1 MFQLFRKN
9 RMWQVRPLKDRYRV
23 VIIGGGVHGLST
35 AYYLT
40 KLGVKDIAVLD
51 KGYLGGGASART
63 TAIIRSNYLTVEGI
77 PFFDESVKLY
87 EGLAKEL
94 NFNLL
99 FNQMGRLDLGH
110 TDAALYALRMRTEFN
125 RILGVDSRMVG
136 PSEIKQLVPAMSLR
150 EGLPYPIIGA
160 LYHPPCGVIRHDAV
174 VWGFARAADRGGAEL
189 HPFTE
194 VTAIDSAN
202 GRVVGVEVKVPSP
215 SGEGSGRG
223 RTIQAEV
230 VLNATAGWSSD
241 VARLAGVSL
250 PLTTHPLQAM
260 VTEPLK
266 PFLDKTISSA
276 NLHAYVYQTDRGE
289 VVIGGGV
296 DPYPSYS
303 MRSSLL
309 PMEQLAGHTLEM
321 FPCLSS
327 VKVLR
332 QWAGLCDMT
341 PDYAPI
347 MGQVDG
353 LDGFIVSCGWG
364 SWGFKAAPAAGK
376 NIASLIATGRT
387 PDLIKPF
394 ALSRF
399 REGKLVNERAA
410 APAAAIH

>member
-136 PSEIKQLVPAMSLR
+136 PAEIKQLVPAMSLR

-174 VWGFARAADRGGAEL
+174 VWGFARGADRGGAEL

-194 VTAIDSAN
+194 VTSIDREN
-202 GRVVGVEVKVPSP
+202 GRVTGVEVKVPSP
-215 SGEGSGRG
+215 SGGGPGWG

-303 MRSSLL
+303 MKSSLL
-309 PMEQLAGHTLEM
+309 PLEQLAGHTLEM
-321 FPCLSS
+321 FPCLSK

-332 QWAGLCDMT
+332 QWAGLCDMS

-347 MGQVDG
+347 MGPVDG

-376 NIASLIATGRT
+376 NMASLIATGQT

>member
-9 RMWQVRPLKDRYRV
+9 RMWQSPPLKDHYSV

-40 KLGVKDIAVLD
+40 KLGVRDVAVLD

-77 PFFDESVKLY
+77 PFFDQSVKLY
-87 EGLAKEL
+87 EDLAGEL
-94 NFNLL
+94 NFNML

-110 TDAALYALRMRTEFN
+110 TDAALHTLRTRAEFN
-125 RILGVDSRMVG
+125 RILGVDSRMIG
-136 PSEIKQLVPAMSLR
+136 PSEIKQLVPSISLR
-150 EGLPYPIIGA
+150 EGLPYPILGA

-174 VWGFARAADRGGAEL
+174 VWGFGRGADRGGAEI

-194 VTAIDSAN
+194 VTAIDQAN
-202 GRVVGVEVKVPSP
+202 GRVTGIETNRGAVG
-215 SGEGSGRG
+215 
-223 RTIQAEV
+223 AEV
-230 VLNATAGWSSD
+230 VLNATAGWSSE
-241 VARLAGVSL
+241 VARLAGVKL
-250 PLTTHPLQAM
+250 PITTHPLQAM

-296 DPYPSYS
+296 DSYPSYS
-303 MRSSLL
+303 MRSDLL

-321 FPCLSS
+321 FPCLSR

-341 PDYAPI
+341 PDYAPV
-347 MGQVDG
+347 MGAVDG

-376 NIASLIATGRT
+376 NIASLIATGET

-399 REGKLVNERAA
+399 YSGKLVNERAA

>member
-1 MFQLFRKN
+1 
-9 RMWQVRPLKDRYRV
+9 MWEKRPLKDRYDV

-35 AYYLT
+35 AYYLG
-40 KLGVKDIAVLD
+40 KLGVTDVAVLD

-63 TAIIRSNYLTVEGI
+63 TAIIRSNYLTPEGI
-77 PFFDESVKLY
+77 PFFNESVKLY

-110 TDAALYALRMRTEFN
+110 TDSALYGLKLRAEFN
-125 RILGVDSRMVG
+125 QILGVNSRMVG
-136 PSEIKQLVPAMSLR
+136 PKEIKKLVPAMDLR
-150 EGLPYPIIGA
+150 QGKPFPVQAA
-160 LYHPPCGVIRHDAV
+160 LYHPPSGVIRHDAV
-174 VWGFARAADRGGAEL
+174 VWGYARGADRQGTEL

-194 VTAIDSAN
+194 VTGIERSN
-202 GRVVGVEVKVPSP
+202 GQVTGVETSNGFVKANTVYS
-215 SGEGSGRG
+215 
-223 RTIQAEV
+223 
-230 VLNATAGWSSD
+230 ATAGWSSTIASM
-241 VARLAGVSL
+241 VGLEL
-250 PLTTHPLQAM
+250 PISTHPLQAM

-303 MRSSLL
+303 HRSSFQ
-309 PMEQLAGHTLEM
+309 PAEELATHTLEL
-321 FPCLSS
+321 FPVLKN
-327 VKVLR
+327 VNVLR
-332 QWAGLCDMT
+332 QWAGLCDMS

-347 MGQVDG
+347 MGQVEG
-353 LDGFIVSCGWG
+353 IDGFIVSCGWG
-364 SWGFKAAPAAGK
+364 SWGFKAAPVAGK
-376 NIASLIATGRT
+376 RIAELIATGNT

>member
-1 MFQLFRKN
+1 
-9 RMWQVRPLKDRYRV
+9 MWQVRPLKDRYRV

-51 KGYLGGGASART
+51 RGYLGGGASART

-94 NFNLL
+94 DFNLL

-136 PSEIKQLVPAMSLR
+136 PAEIKRLVPSMSLR

-174 VWGFARAADRGGAEL
+174 VWGFARGADRGGAEL

-194 VTAIDSAN
+194 VTGIDREN
-202 GRVVGVEVKVPSP
+202 GRVTGVEVKIPSQP
-215 SGEGSGRG
+215 GGRPEGG
-223 RTIQAEV
+223 RTIRAEV

-250 PLTTHPLQAM
+250 PITTHPLQAM

-303 MRSSLL
+303 MRSALL

-321 FPCLSS
+321 FPCLSKL
-327 VKVLR
+327 KVLR

-347 MGQVDG
+347 MGPVDG

-376 NIASLIATGRT
+376 NIASLIATGQT

-399 REGKLVNERAA
+399 YQGKLVNERAA

>member
-1 MFQLFRKN
+1 MFQLFQKN
-9 RMWQVRPLKDRYRV
+9 RMWKKRPLKDSYEV

-35 AYYLT
+35 AYYLG
-40 KLGVKDIAVLD
+40 KLGVSDVAVLD

-63 TAIIRSNYLTVEGI
+63 TAIIRANYLTPQGI
-77 PFFDESVKLY
+77 PFFHESVKLY
-87 EGLAKEL
+87 EGLSKEL

-99 FNQMGRLDLGH
+99 FDQMGRLDLGH
-110 TDAALYALRMRTEFN
+110 TDSAVFGLRLRTEFN
-125 RILGVDSRMVG
+125 QILGVDSRMVG
-136 PSEIKQLVPAMSLR
+136 PKEIKKLVPPMDLR
-150 EGLPYPIIGA
+150 QGKPFPVLAA

-174 VWGFARAADRGGAEL
+174 VWGYGRGADRLGAEL

-194 VTAIDSAN
+194 VTGIDRTN
-202 GRVVGVEVKVPSP
+202 GRVTGVETSK
-215 SGEGSGRG
+215 GFIKAK
-223 RTIQAEV
+223 TV
-230 VLNATAGWSSD
+230 VNATAGWSSTI
-241 VARLAGVSL
+241 ARMVDLEL
-250 PLTTHPLQAM
+250 PISTHPLQVM

-303 MRSSLL
+303 HRSALE
-309 PMEQLAGHTLEM
+309 PMEELAVNTLEM
-321 FPCLSS
+321 FPCLKN
-327 VKVLR
+327 VNVLR

-347 MGQVDG
+347 MGAVEG
-353 LDGFIVSCGWG
+353 IDGFILTCGWG
-364 SWGFKAAPAAGK
+364 SWGFKAAPVAGK
-376 NIASLIATGRT
+376 RIAELIATGET
-387 PDLIKPF
+387 PELIKPF

-399 REGKLVNERAA
+399 REGQLVNERAA